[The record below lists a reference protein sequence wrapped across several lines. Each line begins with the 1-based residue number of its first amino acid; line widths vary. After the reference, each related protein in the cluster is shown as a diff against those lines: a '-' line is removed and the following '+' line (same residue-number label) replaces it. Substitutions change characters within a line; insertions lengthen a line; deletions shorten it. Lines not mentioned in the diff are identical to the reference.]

1 MSAVY
6 KRVIL
11 VTGSNTGIGLDIV
24 RSLAEKGH
32 TVYLSA
38 RNAKAGLDAQ
48 SQLKAD
54 GLSVKFVQLDV
65 TSTASVVAA
74 KDVIEKAEGHLDT
87 VVNNAGISCLAESAG
102 PLKESLANIQ
112 ATFDTNLLGL
122 VRVAQA
128 FVPLLRRA
136 PAGQACFVQVS
147 THMAS
152 NSFMASPQS
161 RLHQAVSYNTSK
173 AAANSYI
180 IALAKELEGEVKVNT
195 IAPGFT
201 TTKLNGFAPGGQ
213 TPRQAADVI
222 VPWALLGPE
231 DKNKTCKFSLYLYE
245 VDKPSCR
252 SLQVSSGLRMESSH
266 GRIDR

>member
-11 VTGSNTGIGLDIV
+11 VTGSNTGIGLEIV

-38 RNAKAGLDAQ
+38 RNVKAGLDAQ

-54 GLSVKFVQLDV
+54 GLIVKFVQLDV
-65 TSTASVVAA
+65 TSTESVVAA
-74 KDVIEKAEGHLDT
+74 KDVIEKAEGRLDT
-87 VVNNAGISCLAESAG
+87 VLHGWSAG

-122 VRVAQA
+122 IRVAQA

-147 THMAS
+147 TDMAS
-152 NSFMASPQS
+152 NSLMASPKGF
-161 RLHQAVSYNTSK
+161 LHHVISYNTSK
-173 AAANSYI
+173 AAGNSYI
-180 IALAKELEGEVKVNT
+180 IALAKELKGEVKVNT
-195 IAPGFT
+195 VTPGFT
-201 TTKLNGFAPGGQ
+201 TTKLNGFAPGGR
-213 TPRQAADVI
+213 TPRQAADII

-231 DKNKTCKFSLYLYE
+231 DKDKTCLFWWPDGELAW
-245 VDKPSCR
+245 
-252 SLQVSSGLRMESSH
+252 
-266 GRIDR
+266 

>member
-136 PAGQACFVQVS
+136 PPARR
-147 THMAS
+147 AS
-152 NSFMASPQS
+152 S

-180 IALAKELEGEVKVNT
+180 IALAKELEGEVK
-195 IAPGFT
+195 
-201 TTKLNGFAPGGQ
+201 

-231 DKNKTCKFSLYLYE
+231 DKNKTCLFWSPNGE
-245 VDKPSCR
+245 FAW
-252 SLQVSSGLRMESSH
+252 
-266 GRIDR
+266 

>member
-11 VTGSNTGIGLDIV
+11 VTGSNTGIGLEIV

-32 TVYLSA
+32 TVYLAA
-38 RNAKAGLDAQ
+38 RNVKAGLDAQ

-54 GLSVKFVQLDV
+54 GLIVKFVQLDV
-65 TSTASVVAA
+65 TSTESVVAA
-74 KDVIEKAEGHLDT
+74 KDVIEKAEGRLDT
-87 VVNNAGISCLAESAG
+87 VVHNAGISCMAGSAG

-122 VRVAQA
+122 IRVAQA

-147 THMAS
+147 TDMAS
-152 NSFMASPQS
+152 NSLMASPKGF
-161 RLHQAVSYNTSK
+161 LHHVISYNTSK
-173 AAANSYI
+173 AAGNSYI
-180 IALAKELEGEVKVNT
+180 IALAKELKGEVKVNT
-195 IAPGFT
+195 VTPGFT
-201 TTKLNGFAPGGQ
+201 TTKLNGFAPGGR
-213 TPRQAADVI
+213 TPRQAADII

-231 DKNKTCKFSLYLYE
+231 DKDKTCKFCFYL
-245 VDKPSCR
+245 CR
-252 SLQVSSGLRMESSH
+252 
-266 GRIDR
+266 